1 MPRARPEQQ
10 FQRKVAR
17 RALGPLPASLAAR
30 VSLVVFEMPIEI
42 YRAQPPKPVRT
53 PPALPSKETS
63 RAIALAYPLH
73 GSIDDTT
80 WRSVWWERSLFLWP
94 GGNWGARRKGK
105 ISAAGSQNVCGGI
118 SIHCVKAATFALSS
132 ALKSATMPVAVS
144 FTCFSVVFFS
154 ISNFATGA

>member
-1 MPRARPEQQ
+1 VPRARAEQQ

-17 RALGPLPASLAAR
+17 RALGPLPALPAAR
-30 VSLVVFEMPIEI
+30 VSLVVFEMWTEI

-105 ISAAGSQNVCGGI
+105 PGLRHQSIRKQEGAPGEVGLEGFVPVIFLKDVVVPIQQILIVGGKF
-118 SIHCVKAATFALSS
+118 C
-132 ALKSATMPVAVS
+132 P
-144 FTCFSVVFFS
+144 
-154 ISNFATGA
+154 